1 MAGRI
6 KRDDQY
12 FEHVRSDHYAHKL
25 AILSVAVYGWQLHG
39 WLTGLGILVGLVII
53 ISITNIA
60 LMTTGPDDRWPRR
73 IRINRWGW
81 VVIAAI
87 MLLLSGATIAEV

>member
-1 MAGRI
+1 MAGRT

-25 AILSVAVYGWQLHG
+25 AILSVAAYGWQLHG
-39 WLTGLGILVGLVII
+39 WLTGLGILVGLIII

-60 LMTTGPDDRWPRR
+60 LMAAGPDHKLLRR
-73 IRINRWGW
+73 IRLNRWGW

-87 MLLLSGATIAEV
+87 MLVLSGATIAEV